1 MDTSQFVFSDF
12 KGNRWVWVCRITLWS
27 SFLLFILLVIFVHSL
42 LILPKLQKPDTLPRP
57 EMQLSA
63 AAPSQESVPRSPA
76 PPPWLR
82 QRPVAS
88 EKPVTP
94 RPHGFSEEPVVLA
107 FYISS
112 DAESFHSLRSHYQ
125 QITHL
130 APEWFSMR
138 SFEEPLIASPDPQL
152 IKFTASADV
161 KLLPLLSNLDGD
173 EWQPELIEELA
184 RHPEKRLP
192 FFEKLKNELRAI
204 HAMGVLVDWE
214 QIDPAYRNN
223 LTSLLTDLANYLHSG
238 KLELWLCIPVGNDIA
253 VFDLDALA
261 PVVDRFVALLF
272 DENGEDDSPGP
283 VASLPWWHEWLD
295 TLLGYG
301 DIHQWIVGIGAY
313 GYDWSKSNEAETAI
327 LSFADVMGRARF
339 SGTQAISIEAPLYQ
353 PHFTYEE
360 DGIPHSVWFLDA
372 VTFRNQY
379 KIALKKGVA
388 GTAIYRL
395 GKEDESIW
403 RIVAHPKLNSKS
415 IEPIR
420 TSDRV
425 ANVGRGD
432 LLIPSDEREQGFR
445 RVTTPSAEFWE
456 ARYEKF
462 PKYPSIYHRGGS
474 ATNQVV
480 LSFDDG
486 PDPVWTPRILDIL
499 KQEGVHAVFFVVG
512 SRVVENP
519 ALVRRILAEGH
530 EIGNHSYLHSDLSV
544 ATEAWTAFEL
554 NATQR
559 ILQDGAGISTL
570 LFRPPY
576 AADTYPKSF
585 EEFRTLVRAQQ
596 LGYLCVSDSIDSE
609 DWNEPNAADIMTR
622 INERRHEGNVI
633 LLHDGGGDRSATVA
647 ALPEIIRYLRH
658 RGDQI
663 VSLQTLLNLSR
674 EALMPPIPTDD
685 PAGSRAV
692 AQTGLHLAQRIEEFA
707 WAFMMGIT
715 VLLLIRTG
723 IVVALA
729 LRQYRRTQQAL
740 SEESSVFKEPVSV
753 IIAAYNESKVIA
765 STVRSILTSD
775 YAGFFELI
783 VVNDG
788 STDDTAAIVARLA
801 AEDTRIRLISQN
813 NAGKAHAL
821 NRAVEAAAYET
832 VVMLDADTQFQ
843 PETLRRLVAPLVQP
857 DVGAVCGHIRV
868 GNLTSLI
875 ARFQSLEY
883 ICGFNLDRRAYDYW
897 NAITVVPGAI
907 SAFKKQAIES
917 AGGIIAD
924 TLAEDT
930 DLTLHLHRT
939 PYRIRY
945 ASSAIAYT
953 EAPDTARL
961 LVRQRIRWAFGTLQC
976 LWKHRGLLCSLER
989 PGLGFFSL
997 PSVWFCHVFLVAL
1010 VPLVDMMLL
1019 ISISWGSGFSIIG
1032 YAIFFFALEWLLALL
1047 GCFLEKEPLR
1057 ASLWIFPMRI
1067 LYRPLLCLS
1076 VWVAIIRALKGA
1088 WYGWGKIDRRGTV
1101 NVKYNIKISQP
1112 AQRKS
1117 T

>member
-57 EMQLSA
+57 DMQLSA

-76 PPPWLR
+76 PPSWLR
-82 QRPVAS
+82 QRPVAP

-94 RPHGFSEEPVVLA
+94 RPHGFSEAPVVLA
-107 FYISS
+107 FYTPS

-152 IKFTASADV
+152 IKFTGSADI

-192 FFEKLKNELRAI
+192 FFEKLKSELRAI

-214 QIDPAYRNN
+214 QIDPAYRND
-223 LTSLLTDLANYLHSG
+223 LTSLLTDLAKYLHSG

-283 VASLPWWHEWLD
+283 IASLPWWNEWLD

-301 DIHQWIVGIGAY
+301 DTHQWIVGIGAY

-327 LSFADVMGRARF
+327 LSFADAMGRARF
-339 SGTQAISIEAPLYQ
+339 SGTRAISIEAPLYQ

-360 DGIPHSVWFLDA
+360 DGISHSVWFLDA

-379 KIALKKGVA
+379 KIALKKGVE

-403 RIVAHPKLNSKS
+403 RIIAHPKLNSKS

-420 TSDRV
+420 TADRV

-445 RVTTPSAEFWE
+445 RVTTPSAELWE

-609 DWNEPNAADIMTR
+609 DWNEPNAADIMR
-622 INERRHEGNVI
+622 RVNERRHEGNVI

-663 VSLQTLLNLSR
+663 VSLQTLLNLPR
-674 EALMPPIPTDD
+674 ETLMPPIPTDD
-685 PAGSRAV
+685 PASSRAV

-707 WAFMMGIT
+707 WTFMIGIT

-723 IVVALA
+723 IVVVLA
-729 LRQYRRTQQAL
+729 LQQYRRTQQAL
-740 SEESSVFKEPVSV
+740 LEDSSVFKEPVSV

-765 STVRSILTSD
+765 STIRSILASD

-788 STDDTAAIVARLA
+788 STDSTAAIVARLA

-907 SAFKKQAIES
+907 SAFKKQAIER

-945 ASSAIAYT
+945 ASRAIAYT

-997 PSVWFCHVFLVAL
+997 PGVWFCHVFLVAL

-1076 VWVAIIRALKGA
+1076 VWIAIIRALKGV

-1101 NVKYNIKISQP
+1101 NVKYNIKISQQ
-1112 AQRKS
+1112 AQRKAA
-1117 T
+1117 